1 MSTYD
6 LPYAKQNLGDL
17 FEEARSGEDVIIVR
31 SDGLSCQL
39 LPIADVKEAAQAE
52 EWKIADPGSDCHC
65 TCLRTGIS
73 ILGDAL

>member
-52 EWKIADPGSDCHC
+52 EWKIADPDL
-65 TCLRTGIS
+65 TAT
-73 ILGDAL
+73 APA